1 MLKGGIR
8 GAAGL
13 ALAGLL
19 MASLPAAKVRAQQP
33 PGGAGD
39 ARRMFL
45 AAARLYDL
53 DPGLLAAIAR
63 VESGG
68 NASAISPKG
77 AEGLMQLMPATAL
90 RFGVENPFDPI
101 DNTLG
106 AARFLNHLRETQR
119 RRSDLALRLPDL
131 IAAYNA
137 GEGAVEKYRGV
148 PPYAETRQ
156 YVRKVLLA
164 YLLDAPETE
173 MAPAGAIALKPRPG
187 TAQPVIMRRVDAL
200 DQLNEIRRR
209 RALALNRAQ
218 HGLAVIP

>member
-1 MLKGGIR
+1 
-8 GAAGL
+8 
-13 ALAGLL
+13 
-19 MASLPAAKVRAQQP
+19 
-33 PGGAGD
+33 
-39 ARRMFL
+39 MFL
-45 AAARLYDL
+45 AAARLYNL

-68 NASAISPKG
+68 NASAISSKG

-106 AARFLNHLRETQR
+106 AARFLNQLKEAQR
-119 RRSDLALRLPDL
+119 RRADLALRLPDL

-156 YVRKVLLA
+156 YVRKVLIA
-164 YLLDAPETE
+164 YLLSDPAA
-173 MAPAGAIALKPRPG
+173 APAGAITLKPAPG
-187 TAQPVIMRRVDAL
+187 AARPVIIRPVDAL

-209 RALALNRAQ
+209 RAVALRRAQ
-218 HGLAVIP
+218 QGPFAETQ